1 MRISDGSS
9 DVCSS
14 DLVAAPL
21 VSAGHRVICF
31 DNLSNSDPVVMDRLE
46 AITGHAVPLVT
57 GDIRD
62 GDALRKVMRDH
73 EIEAVIH
80 FAGLKA
86 VGESVAKPMKY
97 YDNNVSGT
105 LSLLEAM
112 PDCGT
117 MTHVFSS
124 SAPVYG
130 QPQSPTLYQSHPTSA
145 TKPKRPT

>member
-1 MRISDGSS
+1 MNIRLQGGAGYIGSH
-9 DVCSS
+9 
-14 DLVAAPL
+14 VAGPL
-21 VSAGHRVICF
+21 GSAGHRVICF

-86 VGESVAKPMKY
+86 VGESRSEERRVGKEW
-97 YDNNVSGT
+97 VST
-105 LSLLEAM
+105 CRSRLS
-112 PDCGT
+112 PY
-117 MTHVFSS
+117 H
-124 SAPVYG
+124 
-130 QPQSPTLYQSHPTSA
+130 
-145 TKPKRPT
+145 